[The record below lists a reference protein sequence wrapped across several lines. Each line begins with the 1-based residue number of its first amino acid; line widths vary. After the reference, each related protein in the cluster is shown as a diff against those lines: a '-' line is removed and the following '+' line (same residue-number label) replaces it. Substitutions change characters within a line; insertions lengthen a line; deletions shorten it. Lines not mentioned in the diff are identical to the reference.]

1 MCDAERLVAVD
12 EEVLKFNRVI
22 NAPST
27 RFPETR
33 SESQRT

>member
-1 MCDAERLVAVD
+1 MCDAEGLVAVD

-27 RFPETR
+27 ETR